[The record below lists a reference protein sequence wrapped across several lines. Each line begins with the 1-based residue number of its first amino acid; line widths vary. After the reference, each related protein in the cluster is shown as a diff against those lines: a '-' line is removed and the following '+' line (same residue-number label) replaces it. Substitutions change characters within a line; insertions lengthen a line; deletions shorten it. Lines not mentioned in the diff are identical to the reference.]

1 MENKEILDGSNIN
14 HIDIAGQIDNPWE
27 RDSVLALVNKSKNIY
42 CTIRLKN
49 SDKIKLKKNF
59 INSDGTPSA
68 KRHNKKIINL
78 IFAYII
84 FKVLDNKKNLIDEV
98 YICPDHRPSKEVH
111 HYLQKL
117 SYHLGYNK
125 LTEDVNIHF
134 LDRNKYK
141 IKKNIPAH
149 KIALKILKGKKKSDL
164 TADFEELNHIISKL
178 L

>member
-1 MENKEILDGSNIN
+1 MENKEILDISNIN

-27 RDSVLALVNKSKNIY
+27 RDSILALVNKSKNIC

-49 SDKIKLKKNF
+49 SDKIKLKKEF
-59 INSDGTPSA
+59 INSDGTQSA
-68 KRHNKKIINL
+68 KRHNKKVINL

-84 FKVLDNKKNLIDEV
+84 FKVLDDNKNLIDEL

-111 HYLQKL
+111 HYLQKV

-125 LTEDVNIHF
+125 LTEDINIHF
-134 LDRNKYK
+134 LDRSKYE
-141 IKKNIPAH
+141 IKKNTPAH

-164 TADFEELNHIISKL
+164 IADFKELYDIISKL